1 MRRALGEPSS
11 AFRSRFGGRWPILE
25 PVITSVDTPL
35 DDAGAAVWTKQLVR
49 RFGKMNA
56 VDGLDLSIRPGEF
69 YGLLGQNGA
78 GKTTTIRMIVGL
90 LRPTSGSAGIG
101 EFDTWKSPLEIKR
114 RIGVLPEEFNLYER
128 LTGAELLDFTA
139 AMHSVPKREAVARR
153 DDLLGMLDLE
163 ADAGKLVGDYS
174 RGMRKKVALA
184 AAIIARPPVLFL
196 DEPFEGVD
204 AVSARLIRRLL
215 SRYTELGA
223 TIVFSS
229 HEMHLVEKLCTRI
242 GIMSHGRLMLED
254 TPAGLCEK
262 MGVSNVE
269 DAFIA
274 AVGGTDEERG
284 MAWFETSP
292 V

>member
-1 MRRALGEPSS
+1 MAVIASLD
-11 AFRSRFGGRWPILE
+11 RSF
-25 PVITSVDTPL
+25 
-35 DDAGAAVWTKQLVR
+35 DDVAPAVWTHQLVR
-49 RFGKMNA
+49 RFGRMDA
-56 VDGLDLSIRPGEF
+56 VDHLDLSIRPGEF

-78 GKTTTIRMIVGL
+78 GKTTTIKMIVGL
-90 LRPTSGSAGIG
+90 LRPTSGRTGIG
-101 EFDTWKSPLEIKR
+101 EFDTWKSPLEVKR

-139 AMHSVPKREAVARR
+139 ALHGVPKADAVVRR

-163 ADAGKLVGDYS
+163 DDAGKLVRDYS

-242 GIMSHGRLMLED
+242 GIMSHGKLMLED
-254 TPAGLCEK
+254 TPAGLCAR
-262 MGVSNVE
+262 MGVSSVE

-274 AVGGTDEERG
+274 AVGGADEERG
-284 MAWFETSP
+284 LSWFESSSA
-292 V
+292 

>member
-1 MRRALGEPSS
+1 M
-11 AFRSRFGGRWPILE
+11 
-25 PVITSVDTPL
+25 ITSLDRPL
-35 DDAGAAVWTKQLVR
+35 DDVAPAVWTKDLVR
-49 RFGKMNA
+49 RYGKVNA
-56 VDGLDLSIRPGEF
+56 VDGVTLSIRPGEF

-78 GKTTTIRMIVGL
+78 GKTTTIKMIVGI

-101 EFDTWKSPLEIKR
+101 EHSTWDSPLEVKR

-139 AMHSVPKREAVARR
+139 AMHGIAKADAVTRR
-153 DDLLGMLDLE
+153 DDLLGMMDLE
-163 ADAGKLVGDYS
+163 GDAGKLVGEYS

-184 AAIIARPPVLFL
+184 AAIISRPPVLFL

-204 AVSARLIRRLL
+204 AVSARLIRRML

-223 TIVFSS
+223 TVVFSS

-242 GIMSHGRLMLED
+242 GIMSHGTLMLED
-254 TPAGLCEK
+254 TPSGLCER

-274 AVGGTDEERG
+274 AVGGGDEERG
-284 MAWFETSP
+284 TAWFETSSA
-292 V
+292 